1 MDFSH
6 YPDSNRFYDG
16 SERKKGIL
24 IDDQP
29 YIIKFRKN
37 SGDGLRYN
45 HVSEYIGSHMFQLMG
60 LDCHETC
67 LGTYRGEEV
76 VALKDFVGPDECFVP
91 FNAVGESS
99 LDMDKE
105 RFQYSY
111 HDIVTM
117 LHANMKLTNVT
128 EMETRFWDMFV
139 VDAWI
144 GNFDRHG
151 GNWGFLKKNNNYRC
165 APVFDNGSCLFPALN
180 TDELLKKVMLDE
192 SEISMRIK
200 KFPTSQILLNGKKS
214 SYYDVIHSCQFGA
227 LNKAILRIVPRI
239 RSVNWSCVIEEIDVI
254 SEERKKFYI
263 LMLKRRFEE
272 ILYSTYCKLKNSGQE
287 PELCCQ

>member
-111 HDIVTM
+111 HDIVNM
-117 LHANMKLTNVT
+117 LRANMKLTNVT

-227 LNKAILRIVPRI
+227 LNRAILRIVPRI
-239 RSVNWSCVIEEIDVI
+239 RSVNWSCVIEEIDMI

-272 ILYSTYCKLKNSGQE
+272 ILYSTYSILENSGQE
-287 PELCCQ
+287 PKLCCQ